1 MLGRDAAVR
10 TLWNETELCA
20 TAVFGAVEL
29 VDRVG
34 GFPVSLL
41 TLQAA
46 AWISYKAHA
55 TEPFDKVSDFDDY
68 VLHGMQCV
76 PGLRA
81 EEMRVLQVVAFAVP
95 MHTRVHE
102 AREFAQGYALEDTTV
117 DLVLLDTLRIP
128 GFREMT
134 HEQYVRCVAFAA
146 AYRDDTMVPGLGGGT
161 PEFVLE
167 HGLRL
172 ARHS

>member
-1 MLGRDAAVR
+1 MLGRNAAVEA
-10 TLWNETELCA
+10 LWNDTDLCA
-20 TAVFGAVEL
+20 NAAFCAVDLVERD
-29 VDRVG
+29 V

-46 AWISYKAHA
+46 AWISYKAHN
-55 TEPFDKVSDFDDY
+55 TEPLEKVRDFDDY
-68 VLHGMQCV
+68 VLHGMPCV
-76 PGLRA
+76 AGLRA

-102 AREFAQGYALEDTTV
+102 AREFVQGYALEDTTV
-117 DLVLLDTLRIP
+117 DLVLMDTLRLP

-134 HEQYVRCVAFAA
+134 REQYVRCVAFAA
-146 AYRDDTMVPGLGGGT
+146 AYRDDIMVPGLGGGT
-161 PEFVLE
+161 PDFVLE